1 MALTQRLEFRQS
13 QSLVMTPQLM
23 QAIKLLQLSN
33 LDLSA
38 FVEEE
43 LERNPLLE
51 RAAETNEPPVAGE
64 RAAEPAEFAD
74 SDGSGGSEDFS
85 HGQSDMSGGAADGFE
100 PGQEAGQEGAQ
111 EDWLSRDLGSR
122 AEIEQTLDTG
132 LDNVFSEEPAEAA
145 ARNAQDAAPTAY
157 TEWGGGASSDEEY
170 NLEAF
175 VAAEVTLADH
185 LAEQLAVA
193 FTVPSERMIGQY
205 LIDLVDEAGYLP
217 ADLGQAAE
225 RLGADSADV
234 AKVLSVLQRFDP
246 PGVCARNLSECL
258 AIQLREL
265 NRYDPAMQALVEH
278 LDLLAKRDIGALRK
292 VCGVDDED
300 IADMIG
306 EIRRLDPKP
315 GLRFGI
321 SRLQAMVPDV
331 YVRPGPDGGW
341 LVELNSDT
349 LPRVLVNQTYYAE
362 LSKTIKKDGDKS
374 YFTDCLQNAT
384 WLVRALDQRAR
395 TILKVATEI
404 VRQQD
409 GFFTHGV
416 AHLRPLNLK
425 AVADA
430 IQMHESTVSRVT
442 ANKYMATNRGTFELK
457 YFFTASIAS
466 ADGGEAH
473 SAEAVRHHIK
483 QLIDAEDAGA
493 ILSDDTIVERLRES
507 GIDIARRTV
516 AKYRE
521 AMRIPSSVQR
531 RREKQSAL
539 VLPM

>member
-1 MALTQRLEFRQS
+1 
-13 QSLVMTPQLM
+13 MTPQLM

-33 LDLSA
+33 LDLST

-43 LERNPLLE
+43 LERNPLLD
-51 RAAETNEPPVAGE
+51 RASDGPEPTVAGE
-64 RAAEPAEFAD
+64 PAAEQRAEFSDAD
-74 SDGSGGSEDFS
+74 AGQSEDFAD
-85 HGQSDMSGGAADGFE
+85 GGGAADSFE
-100 PGQEAGQEGAQ
+100 PAQ
-111 EDWLSRDLGSR
+111 EDWMNRELGSR

-145 ARNAQDAAPTAY
+145 ARNALDAPPSTY
-157 TEWGGGASSDEEY
+157 TEWGGGASNDDAY

-175 VAAEVTLADH
+175 VAAERTLTDH
-185 LAEQLAVA
+185 LAEQAAVA
-193 FTVPSERMIGQY
+193 FTSPAERMIGQY
-205 LIDLVDEAGYLP
+205 LIDLVDDAGYLP
-217 ADLGQAAE
+217 PDLGQAAE
-225 RLGADSADV
+225 RLGAPREEVEA
-234 AKVLSVLQRFDP
+234 VLAVLQKFDP
-246 PGVCARNLSECL
+246 PGICARNLSECL
-258 AIQLREL
+258 AAQLREFD
-265 NRYDPAMQALVEH
+265 RYDPAMQALIEH
-278 LDLLAKRDIGALRK
+278 LDLLAKRDFGALRK
-292 VCGVDDED
+292 LCGVDDED
-300 IADMIG
+300 LIDMIG

-315 GLRFGI
+315 GLKFGTT
-321 SRLQAMVPDV
+321 RTQTMVPDV

-349 LPRVLVNQTYYAE
+349 LPRVLVNQVYYTE
-362 LSKTIKKDGDKS
+362 LSKTIRKDGDKS

-395 TILKVATEI
+395 TILKVASEI

-483 QLIDAEDAGA
+483 QLIDAEEPTA
-493 ILSDDTIVERLRES
+493 ILSDDTIVERLREA
-507 GIDIARRTV
+507 GIEIARRTV

-531 RREKQSAL
+531 RRDKQSMLANAL
-539 VLPM
+539 SASPSQDRSRDIAPV